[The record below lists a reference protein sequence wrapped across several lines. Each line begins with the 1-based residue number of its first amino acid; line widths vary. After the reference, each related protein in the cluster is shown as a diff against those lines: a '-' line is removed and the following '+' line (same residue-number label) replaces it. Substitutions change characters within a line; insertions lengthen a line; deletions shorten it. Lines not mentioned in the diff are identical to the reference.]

1 MELKRFLVVWVSL
14 DPTVGAEI
22 QKTRPC
28 VILSP
33 DEMNRHLHTVVVA
46 PLTTVKRP
54 LPTRVDARVGR
65 KRGYICLDQIR
76 TIDTSR
82 ITSPIAVLPPA
93 TQQRVRDVLRQ
104 AYVD

>member
-1 MELKRFLVVWVSL
+1 MELKRFLVVWVAL

-22 QKTRPC
+22 QKTRPG

-33 DEMNRHLHTVVVA
+33 DEMNRLLRTVVVA
-46 PLTTVKRP
+46 PMTTAKRP
-54 LPTRVDARVGR
+54 LPARIEARVGR

-82 ITSPIAVLPPA
+82 ITAPIAVLPPA
-93 TQQRVRDVLRQ
+93 IQQRVREVLQQ